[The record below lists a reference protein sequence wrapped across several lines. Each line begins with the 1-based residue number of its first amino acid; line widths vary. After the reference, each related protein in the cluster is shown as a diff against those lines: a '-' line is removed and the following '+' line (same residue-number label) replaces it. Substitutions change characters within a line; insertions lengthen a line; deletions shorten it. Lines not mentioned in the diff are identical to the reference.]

1 MTLKIEPS
9 SLPVQGHTLS
19 LNYKPSPLGLI
30 LTKTLELYLQSL
42 HCCGAKLKW
51 SRSFKITSLL
61 LRVPCRNATYVFP
74 GTIRS
79 GLVLD
84 SASCPSPE
92 GLVGTQGTEM
102 DWSLN
107 HMVPCPG
114 SSSQVSQTAGA
125 IWGQG
130 GGTWGQGGGTCSLSR
145 SDPGSELPSS
155 TCLPLFTPWQCAWW
169 PKV

>member
-1 MTLKIEPS
+1 M
-9 SLPVQGHTLS
+9 QGHTLS
-19 LNYKPSPLGLI
+19 LSYKPSPLGLI
-30 LTKTLELYLQSL
+30 LTKALELYLQSL
-42 HCCGAKLKW
+42 PCCGAELRW

-61 LRVPCRNATYVFP
+61 LRVTCRNAIYVLP

-84 SASCPSPE
+84 STSSPSPE
-92 GLVGTQGTEM
+92 GLVSTQGTEM

-114 SSSQVSQTAGA
+114 STSQVSQTAGA

-130 GGTWGQGGGTCSLSR
+130 GGTCSLSR
-145 SDPGSELPSS
+145 SSRGSELCSS
-155 TCLPLFTPWQCAWW
+155 TFLPLFTPWQCAWW